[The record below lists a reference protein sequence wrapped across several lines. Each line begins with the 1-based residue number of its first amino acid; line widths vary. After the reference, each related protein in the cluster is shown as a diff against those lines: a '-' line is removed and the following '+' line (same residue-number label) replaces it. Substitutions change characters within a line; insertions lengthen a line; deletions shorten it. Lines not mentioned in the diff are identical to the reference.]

1 MADPL
6 SVVSGLLA
14 IVTATIQS
22 SKVLYQ
28 TVQSLRDHPRSVRQL
43 RDELDALGGVLQSL
57 EASAGHE
64 PSILVPLKL
73 PLEQCTKASADFQTL
88 IVRYTRH
95 SEGQGNISVRDW
107 AKLRYMDND
116 INGFTAMLA
125 GYKSTIAIALADA
138 NLRSSTVTLQVLNEY
153 KDMIRDTK
161 QDLENHLEE
170 ITPKSQSLTRHGD
183 IPSGAEPADI
193 ERFRNERETT
203 EQCLEICSQVLS
215 HINGLRLL
223 PVAKG
228 EAPCGATPVGLSTQ
242 DLE

>member
-1 MADPL
+1 
-6 SVVSGLLA
+6 
-14 IVTATIQS
+14 
-22 SKVLYQ
+22 
-28 TVQSLRDHPRSVRQL
+28 
-43 RDELDALGGVLQSL
+43 
-57 EASAGHE
+57 
-64 PSILVPLKL
+64 
-73 PLEQCTKASADFQTL
+73 
-88 IVRYTRH
+88 
-95 SEGQGNISVRDW
+95 
-107 AKLRYMDND
+107 MDND

-138 NLRSSTVTLQVLNEY
+138 NLSDNPLPTPAIWLTQTTRRSSTVTLQVLNEY

-170 ITPKSQSLTRHGD
+170 ITSKLQSLTRHGD
-183 IPSGAEPADI
+183 IPSRAEPADI

-242 DLE
+242 DLTRAHIMTLSALKDCCDKLNDTSSRLRVLGEDTRGRLLAGEARPGRGRGSTASPGREAQSLAREFDSTR